1 MSNLPFIPNFDI
13 LNATPGTPAGYVT
26 KDGKW
31 AAVPYGTKF
40 IIICDGKQVHCAN
53 TFDLAKEYIQKKVK
67 QTPRKRKATSSLE
80 EHLK

>member
-1 MSNLPFIPNFDI
+1 MSNLPFIPKPGI
-13 LNATPGTPAGYVT
+13 LNEVPGNPAGYMT

-31 AAVPYGTKF
+31 AAVPWGKKYV
-40 IIICDGKQVHCAN
+40 IICNGEQVHTAS

-67 QTPRKRKATSSLE
+67 QTPRKRTASSSLE